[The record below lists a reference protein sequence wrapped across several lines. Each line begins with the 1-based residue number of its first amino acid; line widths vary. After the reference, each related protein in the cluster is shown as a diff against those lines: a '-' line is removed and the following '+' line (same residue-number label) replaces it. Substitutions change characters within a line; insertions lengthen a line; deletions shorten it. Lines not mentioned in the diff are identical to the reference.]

1 MVTDF
6 PNVKEPEVKCTNCMK
21 GKQQREVIPKKSSWR
36 VSVKLELIHSDICR
50 PINPES
56 NGKKRYFITFTDDM
70 SRKTWIY
77 FLSEKSEALAM
88 FQRFKMLIET

>member
-50 PINPES
+50 PINP
-56 NGKKRYFITFTDDM
+56 
-70 SRKTWIY
+70 
-77 FLSEKSEALAM
+77 
-88 FQRFKMLIET
+88 